1 MDSWLIFQHRFCRGK
16 GVTQKGRQSVPIGH
30 GASQTPGDAG
40 VGKSAL
46 DIAESKGK
54 PRETRAIP
62 LSPYCQENPRY
73 H

>member
-16 GVTQKGRQSVPIGH
+16 GVTREDRQSVPIGH

-46 DIAESKGK
+46 DIAEGEGK
-54 PRETRAIP
+54 LRETNAIP
-62 LSPYCQENPRY
+62 LNPYRQEKPRY